1 MTHVLVEA
9 ARNTRTATVKRTK
22 KLKNTKMENIFDVVV
37 IGAGPGGYVAA
48 IRASQLGFKT
58 AVVEKAELGGVC
70 LNWGCIPTKAL
81 LKSAQVYNYT
91 KHLADYGV
99 ELRNADGTPVEA
111 DAVVSYADIKKV
123 VERERGVSAQMSKGI
138 EFLFKKNNITVLKG
152 EAKILS
158 GSAVEVKPAEGDAYT
173 VEAKHIIVAT
183 GSRPNSLPFA
193 PIDGEKIISYRQ
205 ALVPETL
212 PKSMAII
219 GSGAIGSEFTYFYRS
234 MGVDVTLIEF
244 MDQIVPLEDKD
255 VADQLSRSFRKMGI
269 KVMVS
274 SGVKAIDTTGE
285 GCKLSIETKKGM
297 VELEVDRVL
306 SAVGVVPNTQG
317 IGLEELGVEMNRGK
331 IVVDD
336 FYRTN
341 VPGIYAIGDVIA
353 TPALAHV
360 ASAEGIACVE
370 KIAGMDVAPVNYN
383 NIPGATYTSP
393 EIASVGL
400 TEKKVKEQGIEYKVG
415 KFPFTASGK
424 ATTAGEKDGFVKL
437 IIDANTDKILGAHM
451 IGANVTEMLSG
462 IVLARN
468 VGATAKDII
477 KTIHP
482 HPTMSEAIMEAAA
495 AAHGEVIHM

>member
-1 MTHVLVEA
+1 
-9 ARNTRTATVKRTK
+9 
-22 KLKNTKMENIFDVVV
+22 MENKFDVVV

-48 IRASQLGFKT
+48 IRASQLGFNT
-58 AVVEKAELGGVC
+58 AVIEKAELGGVC

-138 EFLFKKNNITVLKG
+138 EFLFKKNKITVLKG
-152 EAKILS
+152 TAKILS
-158 GSAVEVKPAEGDAYT
+158 GSQVEVTPVAEAAYT
-173 VEAKHIIVAT
+173 VEANHIIVAT

-306 SAVGVVPNTQG
+306 SAVGVIPNTNG

-336 FYRTN
+336 FFRTN

-370 KIAGMDVAPVNYN
+370 KIAGMDVQPVDYS

-400 TEKKVKEQGIEYKVG
+400 TEKKVKEMGIEYKVG

-437 IIDANTDKILGAHM
+437 IIDADTDKILGAHL

>member
-1 MTHVLVEA
+1 
-9 ARNTRTATVKRTK
+9 
-22 KLKNTKMENIFDVVV
+22 MENTFDVVV

-91 KHLADYGV
+91 KHLSDYGV

-158 GSAVEVKPAEGDAYT
+158 GSAVEVKPAEGDAYI

-306 SAVGVVPNTQG
+306 SAVGVVPNTNG

-331 IVVDD
+331 IVVDE

-437 IIDANTDKILGAHM
+437 IIDANTDQILGAHL